1 VRRRLHFR
9 LAHRHDRLVAGQ
21 KPPRKVTG
29 VARRRCYSRGRRRP
43 ARGPI
48 GTSSNPDSSGRSSG
62 GLEERRAATSNGR
75 RDERRT
81 HKPKPPIDPM
91 FRMIAGAGTLEG
103 SFHLLRYGN
112 VSGKSG
118 PRQKPIDT
126 LRRRVAYRF
135 LSGERGA
142 PSKAYER
149 RMGEIPFKVSASEP
163 SKG

>member
-1 VRRRLHFR
+1 MVGETGWNSRL
-9 LAHRHDRLVAGQ
+9 
-21 KPPRKVTG
+21 
-29 VARRRCYSRGRRRP
+29 
-43 ARGPI
+43 

>member
-1 VRRRLHFR
+1 MQIRSKMRCLDALRSNKTFNKFLTLLGECQYSSYC
-9 LAHRHDRLVAGQ
+9 LAIITVSELMKQ
-21 KPPRKVTG
+21 TG
-29 VARRRCYSRGRRRP
+29 A
-43 ARGPI
+43 
-48 GTSSNPDSSGRSSG
+48 DSSGRSSG